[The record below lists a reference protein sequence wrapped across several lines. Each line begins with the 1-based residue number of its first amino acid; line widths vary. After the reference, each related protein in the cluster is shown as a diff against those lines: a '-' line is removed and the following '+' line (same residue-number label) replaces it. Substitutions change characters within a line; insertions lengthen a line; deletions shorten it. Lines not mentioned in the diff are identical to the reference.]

1 MSRTAHA
8 GRRRVRRA
16 AYTRSATAI
25 GLAIQADAEAGYTLR
40 ERFGRFF
47 GVWREAEAGCTVIFD
62 AVFPK
67 GTRLP
72 DPGDAPVVST
82 RQYCPVHNIG
92 HFRYL
97 ECSHLDEAGQPAGDI
112 SFWDEIRFPFDRSL
126 RNQPDLSG
134 LPVMRMESALP
145 LEVEENYACN
155 PDGTVTVSIR
165 NLSDGFSRDYKLGRW
180 AGEGAALV
188 PGRRKKAATNH

>member
-1 MSRTAHA
+1 MLREAF
-8 GRRRVRRA
+8 GRRVRRA

-112 SFWDEIRFPFDRSL
+112 SFWDEIRFPFDASL
-126 RNQPDLSG
+126 RDQADLG
-134 LPVMRMESALP
+134 SAHIFRTEGVLP
-145 LEVEENYACN
+145 LEVEERYACH
-155 PDGTVTVSIR
+155 PDGTVTVSIKD
-165 NLSDGFSRDYKLGRW
+165 LSDGYSREYKLGRW
-180 AGEGAALV
+180 AATRAVLV
-188 PGRRKKAATNH
+188 PGRKKKMAASR